1 LLSRGVEHLSQVEL
15 VFTDERCGP
24 FAMVG
29 KIIFKLGL
37 VKLLV
42 ALGWLSADRSH
53 FLGFTFFVFTNL
65 FGFCN
70 EKLRKGAC
78 NVLVLNKKGSPV
90 VPVAGVPV
98 LGVQALAVVV
108 CLISDIENAIHQ
120 LGTQFS
126 ALLFLKL
133 LFVAF

>member
-1 LLSRGVEHLSQVEL
+1 
-15 VFTDERCGP
+15 
-24 FAMVG
+24 M
-29 KIIFKLGL
+29 
-37 VKLLV
+37 
-42 ALGWLSADRSH
+42 ALGWLSADRNH
-53 FLGFTFFVFTNL
+53 FLGLTFFVFTNL
-65 FGFCN
+65 FGFCD

-108 CLISDIENAIHQ
+108 GLISDIENAIHQ
-120 LGTQFS
+120 LGTQFG

-133 LFVAF
+133 LFVAFQLTRALNHLINATFAGLAHLINELILLDYGGFSV